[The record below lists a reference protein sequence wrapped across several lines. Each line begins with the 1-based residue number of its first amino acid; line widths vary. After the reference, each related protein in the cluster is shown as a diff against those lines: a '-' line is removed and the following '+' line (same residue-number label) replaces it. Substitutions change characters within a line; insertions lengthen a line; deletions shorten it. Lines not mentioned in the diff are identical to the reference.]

1 MIPIEDMPWWQREK
15 LLTEKDRAAISEAR
29 RSRWEDIDE
38 ESADTE
44 AGRIEIRYIQ
54 LRKMHAAEAR
64 CGMI

>member
-15 LLTEKDRAAISEAR
+15 LLTEKDKEAISEAR
-29 RSRWEDIDE
+29 RSRWEDIE
-38 ESADTE
+38 EERADTE